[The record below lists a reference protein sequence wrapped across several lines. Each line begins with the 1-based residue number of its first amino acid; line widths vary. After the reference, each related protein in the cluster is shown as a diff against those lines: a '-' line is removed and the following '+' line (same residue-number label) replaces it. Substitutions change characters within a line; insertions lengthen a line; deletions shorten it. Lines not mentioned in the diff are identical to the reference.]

1 MQNFDIDGYKASL
14 TGEDLAQ
21 FEQLMQNDQDQ
32 EEDIET
38 QWVMVDSTVS
48 QTDPSVEPTTSG
60 IVNS

>member
-38 QWVMVDSTVS
+38 Q
-48 QTDPSVEPTTSG
+48 
-60 IVNS
+60 